1 MTSSNIPATDSKSF
15 WQHDFG
21 PYAPNPAL
29 KENLKVDVAVIG
41 GGFTGLNSA
50 WQFKK
55 DNPNARVVVLEAHVI
70 GFGASGRNAGF
81 STKMFGLEPELV
93 LLRWGKEK
101 LVEAHRYLEKAVA
114 YTRDLIEENRLDADY
129 RHNGLV
135 RISYSKQQ
143 ADRLKKSYQLFDDL
157 GIAGDMRWRE
167 QAQVRQDFHS
177 ERFNSAI
184 YESAT
189 GYLNP
194 CKQVRAL
201 KGLAESA
208 GVTIHESTPVT
219 NVERSAAAI
228 TLTTPAGTVTCDKLV
243 VATNAYSR
251 QVPDTRAL
259 QARQVPLWTYQVVT
273 EPLSAQQWDSIGWK
287 NRESFGDNRQM
298 LHYFRPTVDGRIAMG
313 GGDALVYRSAPME
326 EVPSPMSWQHCEAH
340 LKWIYP
346 QLKDVRIDYR
356 WGGPVSVTADM
367 VPEISFVGDERV
379 IYSGG
384 CFGHGV
390 ALSHLNGRT
399 IADLLNGR
407 NTELTNFWIVNRKSC
422 SIGSDTLAFLCGR
435 VARQGLKAWDW
446 WEERRLGSR
455 PS

>member
-1 MTSSNIPATDSKSF
+1 MTSSNTPATDSQSF

-21 PYAPNPAL
+21 PYSPNPAL

-41 GGFTGLNSA
+41 GGFTGLTSA

-55 DNPNARVVVLEAHVI
+55 DNPNAHVVVLEANVI

-81 STKMFGLEPELV
+81 STKMFGLEPEVV
-93 LLRWGKEK
+93 LLRWGKK
-101 LVEAHRYLEKAVA
+101 KMVEAHRYLEKAVA
-114 YTRDLIEENRLDADY
+114 YTRDLIETHGLDADY
-129 RHNGLV
+129 RHHGLV
-135 RISYSKQQ
+135 RMSYSRQQ
-143 ADRLKKSYQLFDDL
+143 ADRLKKSYEMFQEL
-157 GIAGDMRWRE
+157 GIDGDMSWQE

-177 ERFNSAI
+177 ERFNCAI

-201 KGLAESA
+201 KVQAESA
-208 GVTIHESTPVT
+208 GVVIHEATPV
-219 NVERSAAAI
+219 NNIERTASSIILA
-228 TLTTPAGTVTCDKLV
+228 TPTGTVTCDKLV
-243 VATNAYSR
+243 VATNAYTR
-251 QVPDTRAL
+251 QVPDTRTL
-259 QARQVPLWTYQVVT
+259 QTRQFPLWTYQIVT
-273 EPLSAQQWDSIGWK
+273 ERLSDRQWDSIGWK

-298 LHYFRPTVDGRIAMG
+298 LHYFRPTVDGRIVMG
-313 GGDALVYRSAPME
+313 GGDAIVYRSAPME
-326 EVPSPMSWQHCEAH
+326 ERASPMSWQHCEAH

-346 QLKDVRIDYR
+346 QLKDVRIAYR
-356 WGGPVSVTADM
+356 WGGPVSINADM

-399 IADLLNGR
+399 IADLLNGEK
-407 NTELTNFWIVNRKSC
+407 TDLTDFWIVNRKSY
-422 SIGSDTLAFLCGR
+422 SIGSDTLAFLGGR

-446 WEERRLGSR
+446 WEERSLDGR
-455 PS
+455 PA